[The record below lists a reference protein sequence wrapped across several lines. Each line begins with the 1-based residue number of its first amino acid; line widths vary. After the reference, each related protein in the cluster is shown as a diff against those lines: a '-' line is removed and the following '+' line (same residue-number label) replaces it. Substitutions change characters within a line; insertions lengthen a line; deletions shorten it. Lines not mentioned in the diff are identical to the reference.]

1 MFDGELV
8 SVGTSV
14 LHVTADPGTPDQE
27 GFDPEAFDPE
37 AFDPAFDPAAFDRD
51 AGPRTTSMPGGVVVR
66 RGRRRA
72 RAPGRTILVTTTGSR
87 ATAHDR
93 RCRRR
98 RRRRPRHRRR
108 PDGLGRLAGA
118 TAGLAVGVVLAVVL
132 HQPLML
138 LMGAVGVLMSGGTW
152 LGRRVRRRR
161 RRRARAEAAAAAAD
175 RLAGLLAVRR
185 ARVAERC
192 RADQPGLVDAL
203 RVVTR
208 STSAMWQRRPD
219 HGDAFTAVAGVGDGW
234 AAGAGAGGAPLALER
249 VPVCAD
255 LGPGARVAC
264 AGPGADAMIRSLLVQ
279 LAVTTGPADWQ
290 LLVVGDRP
298 DRWSWLTG
306 LPHLVCTD
314 DAAVVHDDVVLGDR
328 LGTGR
333 PGDHR
338 HLLVLTDATGSLAV
352 RTSALR
358 RLLHARP
365 DAALLVAAPA
375 AGDVPAACTQVW
387 ITTSDGRVKVDG
399 TPPSPNDRPIG
410 PGTFGPW
417 HLHGLGPA
425 GARLAVGALAPWSDP
440 EAPDDHERRLA
451 DAVDLDRL
459 WRERGVR
466 LEPAGVLAHWRR
478 GRDANGA
485 IADAAPIG
493 SAADGTVD
501 LDLVRDGP
509 HGLIAGT
516 TGSGKSELLRTIV
529 LSSAIAQPP
538 DRLAFVLV
546 DFKGGATFDDLARL
560 PHVVGVVTDLEPRLA
575 ERVLRSLRA
584 EVTAR
589 EHLLRSHGCA
599 DLDTARRR
607 LDVPVVARLVIVV
620 DEFAALALEHPEL
633 LHGLVDIARRG
644 RSLGIHLLLATQR
657 PGGVVSDEIRTN
669 TDLRIALRLHEPSE
683 AIDVVGDAAP
693 ASIRRSSAGRAVV
706 RLGPGE
712 LVTFQTASGRRHGPH
727 DRPDRRRG
735 PRGRPRPAEPS
746 VVRSA
751 PGRAAPGRPEAGG
764 RRARPRR
771 PPRPAAPAPVRLAT
785 GGRPPARRRCSR
797 QWGHHGARRARGA
810 AAGERRRTRGDRRDR
825 RVTVGRGRR
834 PSTLRRRGSS
844 PRRRTGR
851 PGPPTRGDATSRRW
865 AAGGD
870 RRHRRAAPRTRRGAP
885 CRCARPA
892 RRAAG
897 DHTARCDAAARQRRG
912 GRARAGDRRPV
923 RKTAGRPS
931 ARPDRSG
938 AARTAGRRRAAG
950 RARPRG
956 RHRGRHG
963 GPARSVARRRAGPR
977 RIAGRGSGRPGTGAA
992 TQHRRRPGRGRCRA
1006 AGRRAVVDGGRARP
1020 PRPVDGVCHDRARRA
1035 RSGRRTA
1042 A

>member
-1 MFDGELV
+1 M
-8 SVGTSV
+8 
-14 LHVTADPGTPDQE
+14 
-27 GFDPEAFDPE
+27 
-37 AFDPAFDPAAFDRD
+37 
-51 AGPRTTSMPGGVVVR
+51 
-66 RGRRRA
+66 
-72 RAPGRTILVTTTGSR
+72 
-87 ATAHDR
+87 
-93 RCRRR
+93 
-98 RRRRPRHRRR
+98 
-108 PDGLGRLAGA
+108 
-118 TAGLAVGVVLAVVL
+118 
-132 HQPLML
+132 
-138 LMGAVGVLMSGGTW
+138 
-152 LGRRVRRRR
+152 
-161 RRRARAEAAAAAAD
+161 
-175 RLAGLLAVRR
+175 
-185 ARVAERC
+185 
-192 RADQPGLVDAL
+192 
-203 RVVTR
+203 TR

-712 LVTFQTASGRRHGPH
+712 LVTFQTARAVDTARTIDQIVAAAREGGLARPSRPWCDPLPDELLPGDPRLADGALGLV
-727 DRPDRRRG
+727 DRPDQQRQHPFDWRPADGHLLVAGAVGSGVTTALAGLAVRRLASDAELVVIDAIGGSRWDEVAVHPRCAVVARLHDVELVDRALRRAATPPPAGGRLVVIDGIGVLRRELDGVHRADAHDRLDALLVTTPPGVTLLLGSDAVDGLAPAIVGRCARRLVAHLHDPTAAALLGLRVGDVPPAVPGRVVDTVDATVVQLAPWPAAELARAASPDAVPVDRVRVLPPSIDVAQVADGAARRDDEQWWTAVGLAHHDLSTACVTIARGEHAVVVGPPRSGRTNALAVLRRG
-735 PRGRPRPAEPS
+735 WTIARPDAAQVVVSPRRVPASELAAVARDALAEVRAEIERGREVLLVVDDAERLPDDT
-746 VVRSA
+746 
-751 PGRAAPGRPEAGG
+751 GELAALAASPPDGLVIVAACRPEALRAAHGSWVTAM
-764 RRARPRR
+764 RRHRRGVVFAGCDELDVESLGVRLPRR
-771 PPRPAAPAPVRLAT
+771 PPLAARPGLAWLIGDGEAQLAQLAT
-785 GGRPPARRRCSR
+785 I
-797 QWGHHGARRARGA
+797 
-810 AAGERRRTRGDRRDR
+810 
-825 RVTVGRGRR
+825 
-834 PSTLRRRGSS
+834 
-844 PRRRTGR
+844 
-851 PGPPTRGDATSRRW
+851 GP
-865 AAGGD
+865 
-870 RRHRRAAPRTRRGAP
+870 
-885 CRCARPA
+885 
-892 RRAAG
+892 
-897 DHTARCDAAARQRRG
+897 
-912 GRARAGDRRPV
+912 
-923 RKTAGRPS
+923 
-931 ARPDRSG
+931 
-938 AARTAGRRRAAG
+938 
-950 RARPRG
+950 
-956 RHRGRHG
+956 
-963 GPARSVARRRAGPR
+963 
-977 RIAGRGSGRPGTGAA
+977 
-992 TQHRRRPGRGRCRA
+992 
-1006 AGRRAVVDGGRARP
+1006 
-1020 PRPVDGVCHDRARRA
+1020 
-1035 RSGRRTA
+1035 
-1042 A
+1042 